1 MLINRRKKVK
11 INTTHLS
18 HKKQIPLTKLNG
30 IILIL
35 FYLISFN
42 INAQTSV
49 SLKQAI
55 YSAKEKNPILKTQN
69 FNIGIAEADIT
80 TAKLRPN
87 PILNNQSLQ
96 LMNPSYFAPNT
107 GYLNGRNMQ
116 VWWQLTKP
124 LQLPALRKY
133 KLEVAQQG
141 VKIAQNNYA
150 ELERNLF
157 LSVGENWINVWY
169 SKVNLDL
176 ISKAQINIDSLV
188 YINELRLKKQVITT
202 TDLIRTQLLA
212 EQYKLQIK
220 TAEQEYRN
228 QLQNLK
234 FSLGTTDS
242 INIDLNDNFISNI
255 ISNKIDSLLNFA
267 ITNRTDAKMALSNI
281 DAAKSNIGLQ
291 KAFSKPTPEL
301 GMIYNPQNK
310 IPYLGFYGTIQIP
323 IFSRN
328 QGEIQKSKL
337 LKAQA
342 EQSLELTQQQIK
354 TEITTSF
361 NSYQTQQ
368 QNLEKFKIISQQS
381 EQILTSVKYAYLKG
395 GTTIIDFLEAQRT
408 WFDTKK
414 MYYDELYNYSKSY
427 IQLLYATGLINKL

>member
-1 MLINRRKKVK
+1 M
-11 INTTHLS
+11 
-18 HKKQIPLTKLNG
+18 KQKG
-30 IILIL
+30 IILIVLGL
-35 FYLISFN
+35 FVSFS
-42 INAQTSV
+42 INAQISIG
-49 SLKQAI
+49 LKQAI
-55 YSAKEKNPILKTQN
+55 YLAKEKNPFLKNQS

-96 LMNPSYFAPNT
+96 LMNPSYFVPNT
-107 GYLNGRNMQ
+107 GYLNSHNMQ
-116 VWWQLTKP
+116 IWWQLTKP
-124 LQLPALRKY
+124 IQLPALRKY
-133 KLEVAQQG
+133 KLEVAKQG
-141 VKIAQNNYA
+141 VKIAQINYT
-150 ELERNLF
+150 EIERNLF
-157 LSVGENWINVWY
+157 LTVGENWINAWY
-169 SKVNLDL
+169 AKVNLDL

-188 YINELRLKKQVITT
+188 YINEMRFKKQVITS

-234 FSLGTTDS
+234 FLLGSTDS
-242 INIDLNDNFISNI
+242 LNINLNDSFILNS
-255 ISNKIDSLLNFA
+255 ISSKLDSLLNYA
-267 ITNRTDAKMALSNI
+267 ITNRTDAQMAVSHI
-281 DAAKSNIGLQ
+281 DYHKNYIELQ
-291 KAFSKPTPEL
+291 KAAAKPSPEL

-328 QGEIQKSKL
+328 QGEIEKSKL

-342 EQSLELTQQQIK
+342 EQSLELTQLQIK

-361 NSYQTQQ
+361 NSYQTQK
-368 QNLEKFKIISQQS
+368 QNLEKFKIISLQS

-408 WFDTKK
+408 WLDSKK
-414 MYYDELYNYSKSY
+414 MYYDELYSYNKSY
-427 IQLLYATGLINKL
+427 IQLLYTTGLINKL